1 MLKKLATVLLV
12 TSLVAA
18 ATVAHSMGSGSGGGG
33 GVVRV
38 LLAEVLAV
46 PPAEPAPLVVELVA
60 PLVLVEEL
68 VTERCAIINF
78 EQKLWACQPT
88 LKFKMLSRRYQAT
101 WPRPLAHTRW
111 GDVPFRDCPTF
122 FRSLPHLHLRF
133 LRATADYNRFFA
145 KDLQATNLVVA

>member
-1 MLKKLATVLLV
+1 MKNIIALVILAIIAAGFFSLIVPRHVLNTL
-12 TSLVAA
+12 
-18 ATVAHSMGSGSGGGG
+18 G
-33 GVVRV
+33 
-38 LLAEVLAV
+38 
-46 PPAEPAPLVVELVA
+46 
-60 PLVLVEEL
+60 
-68 VTERCAIINF
+68 CAIINF

-88 LKFKMLSRRYQAT
+88 LKFKMLSRKYQAT